1 MRIRGIING
10 QLTSIE
16 YHNVHQCNINGYDFS
31 YEDLVSNQY
40 IKHHWSEMF
49 HLHALQQAFGETLP
63 HILQANPTVEN
74 IPLYHTFPCEL
85 LGNVVAHAIS
95 QDLSSYAEPQPLSFT
110 RIFPADKKTYDIEFH
125 YPDICFTF
133 DDTTCRY
140 HNNLTETSHFA
151 TLRHVAQRYPEL
163 QRILHVYFQMDHTNT
178 PDVYTLASVCDT
190 LLMHDSNQ
198 EDWYTLTSRVYGLIE
213 DATRLQIPLEAHH
226 LLTAL
231 SSSTHEETTLFLA

>member
-1 MRIRGIING
+1 MLIRGIING

-16 YHNVHQCNINGYDFS
+16 YHNVHQCNINGHDFLYDN
-31 YEDLVSNQY
+31 LVSNQY
-40 IKHHWSEMF
+40 MQRHWSDMF
-49 HLHALQQAFGETLP
+49 HLHALQQAFGETLS

-85 LGNVVAHAIS
+85 LSNVLIHAIS
-95 QDLSSYAEPQPLSFT
+95 QDPSSYGKPEPLSFT
-110 RIFPADKKTYDIEFH
+110 RIFPTGKKTYDIELH

-151 TLRHVAQRYPEL
+151 TLRQVAQRYPEL
-163 QRILHVYFQMDHTNT
+163 QRILDAYFQMDHTNT
-178 PDVYTLASVCDT
+178 PDVYTLATVCDK
-190 LLMHDSNQ
+190 LLTHDLNQ
-198 EDWYTLTSRVYGLIE
+198 KDWYTLTSHVYGLIE
-213 DATRLQIPLEAHH
+213 DATRLQIPLESHH

-231 SSSTHEETTLFLA
+231 LSSAYEETTLFLA